1 MNTVEELERYGIDKV
16 NAERMLEGYRAKI
29 GKIYGAYRIED
40 MTYIG
45 NQTRIIDLRC
55 CKCNTK
61 RIKEFKDG
69 RNKYSEI
76 ASICPECRKI
86 AKKSE
91 EEKKKAER
99 NNVIQNE
106 IGKVY
111 GDYEVVVQEDDHYV
125 IRCRECGA
133 EKEIKIVKVLCGQWT
148 DYRCTKHFV
157 PEVKY
162 DESYIGQ
169 KRNKLTVI
177 GYTKNN
183 QGRKCFLCECDCGN
197 ITIVQPRHWETG
209 KTKACGC
216 MIGKARGVRK
226 PQTDAELRLRHIF
239 SGMIQRC
246 YNEKA
251 PNYYLYGGRGIRI
264 CDEWLNDRA
273 KFVEW
278 ALNNGHNFDLT
289 IDRIDVNGNYEPSNC
304 RWATYKEQANNRRDS
319 SEWNLKR
326 PYKAYGRSYTKV
338 EAAHLLGL
346 GFYRLDKMI
355 EEKGSFEKLYDEY
368 WKSGKKINFIH
379 NKKTEE
385 YLDNVIKQVVEEIKS
400 GKTN

>member
-29 GKIYGAYRIED
+29 GKVYGAYRIED

-106 IGKVY
+106 IGKIY

-183 QGRKCFLCECDCGN
+183 RGRKSFLCKCDCGN
-197 ITIVQPRHWETG
+197 YTVVEPRQWESDRV
-209 KTKACGC
+209 KACGC
-216 MIGKARGVRK
+216 LSRTGFREPNTNSEIRIRK
-226 PQTDAELRLRHIF
+226 IF

-246 YNEKA
+246 YNPKSD
-251 PNYYLYGGRGIRI
+251 NYYLYGGRGIEI
-264 CDEWLNDRA
+264 CDEWLEDRN

-278 ALNNGHNFDLT
+278 SLSHGYNIDLT
-289 IDRIDVNGNYEPSNC
+289 IDRIDANGNYEPDNC
-304 RWATYKEQANNRRDS
+304 RWATMKQQVENRRPR
-319 SEWNLKR
+319 SEWKVKR
-326 PYKAYGRSYTKV
+326 IDGHRFTMSEYVDYV
-338 EAAHLLGL
+338 
-346 GFYRLDKMI
+346 I
-355 EEKGSFEKLYDEY
+355 QNICEEL
-368 WKSGKKINFIH
+368 KSG
-379 NKKTEE
+379 T
-385 YLDNVIKQVVEEIKS
+385 
-400 GKTN
+400 TN